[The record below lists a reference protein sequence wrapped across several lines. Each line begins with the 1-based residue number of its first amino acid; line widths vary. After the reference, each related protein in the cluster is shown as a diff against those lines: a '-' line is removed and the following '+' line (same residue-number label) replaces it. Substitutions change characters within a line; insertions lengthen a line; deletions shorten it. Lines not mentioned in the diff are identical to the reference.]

1 MSFVMRSEADRD
13 ALKSRLL
20 LRSLFDAF
28 VADN

>member
-20 LRSLFDAF
+20 FLSLMDAL